1 MTLAMRTTW
10 NSFANSRL
18 LFGPGSLD
26 LLGQVVGQFQAKRVM
41 IFSDPILESLG
52 VLKRAAKLITGKTY
66 IFSDGE
72 AEPSTDMVRK
82 CIALHQ
88 DFKPDVVVAIG
99 GGSNMDLAKMTC
111 AAVSSG
117 KEPESLFG
125 FDQIPGP
132 IGPLICIPTTA
143 GTGSESSASA
153 VVLNSCDGKKAAALS
168 SRLRPEVAI
177 IDPELA
183 LTCPPKLTAES
194 GIDALTHA
202 IEAYLAV
209 EFYRLKEFESG
220 PRPYEGNHP
229 LGDLYAEKAI
239 RLVGKHLIE
248 ATKNPQNIEAR
259 AGMALAANLGG
270 LAFSNCGVTLAHAL
284 EYPIGSRYEC
294 SHGIGNGIVL
304 PGVMRYM
311 RPVRESRIAK
321 IGEFLGVTDSADEA
335 INEVIRLREECGL
348 PDCLSAVG
356 AKREDL
362 PSLAATAFSLK
373 RLMELSPAE
382 VSESDLLDI
391 LKESF

>member
-1 MTLAMRTTW
+1 MTLGMRTTW

-18 LFGPGSLD
+18 IFGAGSLN
-26 LLGQVVGQFQAKRVM
+26 LLGQVVDQFQAKRVM
-41 IFSDPILESLG
+41 ILSDPILESLG
-52 VLKRAAKLITGKTY
+52 ILKRAANLIKGETHV
-66 IFSDGE
+66 FADGE
-72 AEPSTDMVRK
+72 AEPSTDMVRQ
-82 CIALHQ
+82 CMNLHQ

-132 IGPLICIPTTA
+132 IGPLVCIPTTA

-153 VVLNSCDGKKAAALS
+153 VVLNSCNGMKAAALS

-177 IDPELA
+177 IDPELS
-183 LTCPPKLTAES
+183 LTCPAKLTAES

-202 IEAYLAV
+202 IEAYLAI
-209 EFYRLKEFESG
+209 EFYRLEESELG
-220 PRPYEGNHP
+220 VRPYEGNHP

-239 RLVGKHLIE
+239 RLVGEHLIE
-248 ATKNPQNIEAR
+248 ATKNPKNIEAR
-259 AGMALAANLGG
+259 SGMALAANLGG

-284 EYPIGSRYEC
+284 EYPIGGRYQC

-304 PGVMRYM
+304 PEVMRHM
-311 RPVRESRIAK
+311 RPVRESRIAE
-321 IGEFLGVTDSADEA
+321 IGKFLGVTNSAEEA
-335 INEVIRLREECGL
+335 INEVIRLRKECGL

-356 AKREDL
+356 AEREDL
-362 PSLAATAFSLK
+362 PELAATAFSLK
-373 RLMELSPAE
+373 RLMELSPTE
-382 VSESDLLDI
+382 VSESDLLNI